1 MIDNI
6 TLFFSKCF
14 SFFRKDFLNDTSYKL
29 SFFSRWIGIFITFFT
44 FYYLSKLIGG
54 RSSDHLAVYGG
65 DYFSFVLIGLAAIS
79 YLNSNIHGLV
89 NTVGAEQRLG
99 LFEIFL
105 SSPTRMTM
113 ILISFCTYS
122 VFMGMLAAAIYLI
135 LGGLNGVDFSNANI
149 LAAFVIVCLA
159 TIIFISLG
167 VIGASCVL
175 VFKRGDP
182 VTWVVTNLFWLFGG
196 AYFPITVFPDIFQRI
211 SLCIPSTYVL
221 RALRLVLLQGHTIAM
236 VKHDATVLIFF
247 SLFLSVAGFVV
258 FKGALYLGKK
268 KGTIIFH

>member
-29 SFFSRWIGIFITFFT
+29 SFFSRWIGIFLTFFT

-105 SSPTRMTM
+105 SSLTLLLLFLVNLLLFAFPLVT
-113 ILISFCTYS
+113 S
-122 VFMGMLAAAIYLI
+122 V
-135 LGGLNGVDFSNANI
+135 V
-149 LAAFVIVCLA
+149 
-159 TIIFISLG
+159 SLL
-167 VIGASCVL
+167 SPFCVL
-175 VFKRGDP
+175 F
-182 VTWVVTNLFWLFGG
+182 VTYG
-196 AYFPITVFPDIFQRI
+196 
-211 SLCIPSTYVL
+211 L
-221 RALRLVLLQGHTIAM
+221 RRR
-236 VKHDATVLIFF
+236 
-247 SLFLSVAGFVV
+247 
-258 FKGALYLGKK
+258 
-268 KGTIIFH
+268 